1 MPLEAGRCRPYSST
15 KRAICRNLAR
25 QGRSSVVEQRP
36 FKPKV
41 VGSIPTAPTNI
52 SLILMKLEKSV
63 GALGALLRGVFRR
76 NLRKVVQRGLQRS
89 PRFLRG
95 RTIDHSRYD
104 LKYAG
109 EHLHAE
115 VAVREQAGRVGK
127 VVSPCHN
134 LNRHG
139 LSPQTVSISAVTK
152 VTALR
157 ARVCKDLFACA
168 LAFLLASCQPVN
180 SRKVDVECTP
190 LSNSRSGS

>member
-1 MPLEAGRCRPYSST
+1 MPLEAGWCRPYSST

-41 VGSIPTAPTNI
+41 VGSIPTAPTNYFFDSNEDGKIRGRI
-52 SLILMKLEKSV
+52 S
-63 GALGALLRGVFRR
+63 ALLRGVFRR

-89 PRFLRG
+89 PRFIRG
-95 RTIDHSRYD
+95 RTIHHSRYD

-115 VAVREQAGRVGK
+115 VTVREQAGRVGK

-157 ARVCKDLFACA
+157 ATVCEDGFVCA
-168 LAFLLASCQPVN
+168 LAFLLASCQPVKL
-180 SRKVDVECTP
+180 RRVDVECTP
-190 LSNSRSGS
+190 LSNSISGS